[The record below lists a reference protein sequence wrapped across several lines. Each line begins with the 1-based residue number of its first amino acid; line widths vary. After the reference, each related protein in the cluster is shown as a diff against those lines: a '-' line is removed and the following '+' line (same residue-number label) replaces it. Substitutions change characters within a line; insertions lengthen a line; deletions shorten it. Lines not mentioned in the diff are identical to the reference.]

1 MTTDDGYTLL
11 IVTTIH
17 DPGYSIARL
26 ANFVWIDWIGIMK
39 LWETLSI
46 HIKNQLFR
54 LIEFYQMLIL
64 GLPMI
69 ILQIKCFFS
78 LFLNLKKTLLL
89 PIRIIFKCHFGI
101 LIFLVNR
108 SFFGN
113 EMCALI
119 KGLTFQIENDT
130 EIVQYRLS

>member
-1 MTTDDGYTLL
+1 MTSDDGYTIL

-26 ANFVWIDWIGIMK
+26 AIFVWIDWIGIMK

-69 ILQIKCFFS
+69 IL
-78 LFLNLKKTLLL
+78 
-89 PIRIIFKCHFGI
+89 
-101 LIFLVNR
+101 
-108 SFFGN
+108 
-113 EMCALI
+113 
-119 KGLTFQIENDT
+119 
-130 EIVQYRLS
+130 